1 MKKNVIHFKTGACFR
16 IFTLMLLFLPATL
29 FGQGNITGKITDAT
43 DGSPLPGAN
52 VLIQGTTQGT
62 VTDLNG
68 VFVIEAAPDAV
79 LVISYIGYLSESINV
94 AGQTTVNIILTP
106 DLASLDEVV
115 VVGYGVQK
123 KSDLTGA
130 VSSVSGESLR
140 KLPVA
145 TVDQALQGQAAG
157 VTITQRSGRP
167 GEGVDIKIR
176 GISSINGS
184 QPLIIIDGVQGG
196 DLTNLNPNDIASIEV
211 LKDAS
216 TAAIY
221 GATGGNGVILVTTK
235 MGTPGKLTANLNVYH
250 GVEQEL
256 NKIELMN
263 SQEWMAVCE
272 ETSTAARAL
281 NDRPDTLKTYNW
293 QDIVFEPAAVEN
305 YDLSLS
311 GGNDVSSFL
320 FSAGYNR
327 QEGIIRNSE
336 YKRFTLRVN
345 SEHKILKRIKF
356 EEKLSYVNTARE
368 GFEEWIWHQYYWN
381 PVYNTLLM
389 DPSVPGYDANGKWS
403 VSPLSVYNPLIDLDM
418 INRKDKTNIVDGNFG
433 LTVTLIKGLDIINR
447 FNGVLGFNDVWN
459 YEGEY
464 HATPTEFR
472 DIDKLTQ
479 SMARYNS
486 WNIQNLIQFQKTIGG
501 SHNLMVLL
509 GHEAFQWKTYDIT
522 GSRNGFPSSDPSML
536 YFIQAKDDSSLSQLP
551 TGTANIRTS
560 EAFFGRLNYDYKGK
574 YLMTLNIRRDAA
586 SNFPEDHKW
595 GTFPSFSLGWKFSEE
610 AFVQGF
616 EYLSFGKLRFGYGQ
630 TGANARTG
638 FPYYPKIES
647 LSYMKYSFDNSRSST
662 GSAPTAIAN
671 PEIMWEAVNMTN
683 LGIDLSFFSNR
694 LSLSADIFNKVNE
707 GMIMTQQVPRFAGT
721 KLNININAYPEVNI
735 GSIQNRGYEI
745 TITGRKKE
753 GELTGSVDL
762 NFSGVK
768 NEVIELANDS
778 ILAGRVHVLNPTNM
792 TYVGAPV
799 AQFYGWETDGLFR
812 ETDPTKRVGTRNVI
826 INQPFMIDDGDT
838 VYMQNRAV
846 PGDVRYKDTD
856 GDGELTNDD
865 KVNLGSPLPKLVYGF
880 TINLEYKG
888 FDLSAFFN
896 GTLGNKI
903 LNGTKQYL
911 YYLQGYANHAK
922 EYADRYVPEDV
933 VKQTSTGEEIIVL
946 HKNTDTDIPRN
957 YSGNYNRLTNFFIED
972 GSYLRLRNLVLGYT
986 VPNTISSKVSI
997 QRCRLYVGA
1006 RNLFTLTRY
1015 TGLNPDV
1022 AGKEPETEGM
1032 DILEL
1037 GVDLGV
1043 YPVTR
1048 MYYFGANITF

>member
-1 MKKNVIHFKTGACFR
+1 MTKKPGLLKMLSVLAC
-16 IFTLMLLFLPATL
+16 LF
-29 FGQGNITGKITDAT
+29 F
-43 DGSPLPGAN
+43 S
-52 VLIQGTTQGT
+52 IQAFTQGT
-62 VTDLNG
+62 DVTGIVTSEDGEAIVGVNVVIEGTTTGAVTDLDGKYSITVPNEDATL
-68 VFVIEAAPDAV
+68 VF
-79 LVISYIGYLSESINV
+79 SFIGYISQQVKVGSRTVIDVVLQESV
-94 AGQTTVNIILTP
+94 TE
-106 DLASLDEVV
+106 LDDVV
-115 VVGYGVQK
+115 VIGYGVQK

-130 VSSVSGESLR
+130 VSSVSGDNLR

-167 GEGVDIKIR
+167 GESVDIKIR
-176 GISSINGS
+176 GISSINGA

-196 DLTNLNPNDIASIEV
+196 DLTNINPNDIASIEV

-216 TAAIY
+216 SAAIY

-250 GVEQEL
+250 GVEHAINNL
-256 NKIELMN
+256 ELMN
-263 SQEWMAVCE
+263 SQEYMAVCE

-293 QDIVFEPAAVEN
+293 QDIVFQPAVVEN

-311 GGNDVSSFL
+311 GGNEVSSFL

-336 YKRFTLRVN
+336 YKRFTIRIN

-356 EEKLSYVNTARE
+356 DEKLSYVNTVRD

-381 PVYNTLLM
+381 PVYTTLLM

-403 VSPLSVYNPLIDLDM
+403 VSPLSVTNPLIDLDM
-418 INRKDKTNIVDGNFG
+418 IDRTDKTNIVDGNFG
-433 LTVTLIKGLDIINR
+433 LTINVLKGLDIINR
-447 FNGVLGFNDVWN
+447 FDGVMGFNDIWN

-479 SMARYNS
+479 SMGRYLS
-486 WNIQNLIQFQKTIGG
+486 WDIQNLIQYQKTFGS
-501 SHNLMVLL
+501 SHNLLVLL

-522 GSRNGFPSSDPSML
+522 GSRNGFPSTDPSML
-536 YFIQAKDDSSLSQLP
+536 YFIQAKDDSSLNQLI
-551 TGTANIRTS
+551 TGTADIATK

-574 YLMTLNIRRDAA
+574 YLLTLNVRRDGA
-586 SNFPEDHKW
+586 SNFPEDKKW
-595 GTFPSFSLGWKFSEE
+595 GIFPSFSLGWKFSEE
-610 AFVQGF
+610 EFVQGF

-638 FPYYPKIES
+638 FPYFPKIES
-647 LSYMKYSFDNSRSST
+647 LSYMKYSMDNSRSSI
-662 GSAPTAIAN
+662 GSAPTQIAN
-671 PEIMWEAVNMTN
+671 PEITWESVNMAN
-683 LGIDLSFFSNR
+683 LGIDLGFFNNR

-721 KLNININAYPEVNI
+721 KLNINIDAYPEVNI
-735 GSIQNRGYEI
+735 GSIQNRGYEV

-753 GELTGSVDL
+753 GELTGSVEM

-768 NEVIELANDS
+768 NEVLELANDS

-812 ETDPTKRVGTRNVI
+812 ETDPTQRIGARNVI
-826 INQPFMIDDGDT
+826 INQPFMVEDGDT
-838 VYMQNRAV
+838 TYMQARAV
-846 PGDVRYKDTD
+846 PGDMRYKDTD

-880 TINLEYKG
+880 SINLEYKG

-896 GTLGNKI
+896 GTIGNKI

-911 YYLQGYANHAK
+911 YYLQGYSNHAK
-922 EYADRYVPEDV
+922 EYADRYVGEDL

-957 YSGNYNRLTNFFIED
+957 NASNYNRLTNFFIED

-986 VPNTISSKVSI
+986 IPNKISSKVSI
-997 QRCRLYVGA
+997 QQCRLYVGA
-1006 RNLFTLTRY
+1006 RNLFTLTKY
-1015 TGLNPDV
+1015 TGLSPDV